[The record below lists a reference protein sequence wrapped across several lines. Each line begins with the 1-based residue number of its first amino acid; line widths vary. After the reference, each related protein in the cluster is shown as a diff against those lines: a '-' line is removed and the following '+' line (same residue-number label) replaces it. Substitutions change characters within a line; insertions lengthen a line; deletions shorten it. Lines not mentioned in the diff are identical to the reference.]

1 MFNDEVTKPATESL
15 KITKPTTPPVSHKG
29 MPNEDSNHVNASDK
43 EVVTGF
49 TEVLE
54 RMAKENLRMQSK
66 VLNLVNTLIKQR
78 EAEDKPSTANTL
90 LSFDPYSDEI
100 MNRLKDVSRASY
112 IYKDSTRVDT
122 SLGEVFVHMAGEATE
137 IIYLNEKGKLVR
149 VVMQGDGFA
158 LRTIVSKYNFNEGKS
173 IGIPE

>member
-1 MFNDEVTKPATESL
+1 MTDFKHDAKATHA
-15 KITKPTTPPVSHKG
+15 INKPTTAPVSPLLKT
-29 MPNEDSNHVNASDK
+29 NTSDDK
-43 EVVTGF
+43 ESVTGF

-54 RMAKENLRMQSK
+54 RMAKENMRMQSK

-78 EAEDKPSTANTL
+78 DMEDKPSTDNTL

-100 MNRLKDVSRASY
+100 MSRLKDVSRASY

-149 VVMQGDGFA
+149 FIMQGDGFA

-173 IGIPE
+173 INIPE

>member
-29 MPNEDSNHVNASDK
+29 MPDEDVNTTDK

-54 RMAKENLRMQSK
+54 RMAKENMRMQSK

-78 EAEDKPSTANTL
+78 DTEDKPSTDNTL

-100 MNRLKDVSRASY
+100 MTRLKDVSRASY

-149 VVMQGDGFA
+149 FVMQGDGFA
-158 LRTIVSKYNFNEGKS
+158 LRTIVSKYDFNERRS
-173 IGIPE
+173 INIPE

>member
-1 MFNDEVTKPATESL
+1 MFNNEVTKPATESL

-29 MPNEDSNHVNASDK
+29 MPDEDSNRVNTTDK
-43 EVVTGF
+43 ESVTGF

-54 RMAKENLRMQSK
+54 RMAKENMRMQSK

-78 EAEDKPSTANTL
+78 DMEDKPSTGNAL

-100 MNRLKDVSRASY
+100 MSRLKDVSRASY

-149 VVMQGDGFA
+149 FVMQGDGFA

-173 IGIPE
+173 ISIPE

>member
-1 MFNDEVTKPATESL
+1 MTDFNHEAKATHAIS
-15 KITKPTTPPVSHKG
+15 KPTTTPVSPLLKT
-29 MPNEDSNHVNASDK
+29 NTSDDK
-43 EVVTGF
+43 ESVTGF

-54 RMAKENLRMQSK
+54 RMAKENMRMQSK

-78 EAEDKPSTANTL
+78 DIEDKPSTANTL

-100 MNRLKDVSRASY
+100 MSRLKDVSRASY

-149 VVMQGDGFA
+149 FVMQGDGFA
-158 LRTIVSKYNFNEGKS
+158 LRTIVSKYDFNERRS
-173 IGIPE
+173 INIPE

>member
-29 MPNEDSNHVNASDK
+29 MPNEDSNHVNTTDK

-54 RMAKENLRMQSK
+54 RMAKENMRMQSK

-78 EAEDKPSTANTL
+78 EAEDKPTTVNTL

-100 MNRLKDVSRASY
+100 MSRLKDVSRASY

-149 VVMQGDGFA
+149 FVMQGDGFA

-173 IGIPE
+173 INIPE

>member
-29 MPNEDSNHVNASDK
+29 IPDEDSNRVNTTDK

-54 RMAKENLRMQSK
+54 RMAKENMRMQSK

-78 EAEDKPSTANTL
+78 DMEDKPSTGNIL

-100 MNRLKDVSRASY
+100 MSRLKDVSRASY

-149 VVMQGDGFA
+149 FVMQGDGFA

-173 IGIPE
+173 INIPE

>member
-29 MPNEDSNHVNASDK
+29 MPDEDSNRVNTTDK

-49 TEVLE
+49 TEVLK
-54 RMAKENLRMQSK
+54 RMAKENMRMQSK

-78 EAEDKPSTANTL
+78 DTEDTPSTDNTL
-90 LSFDPYSDEI
+90 LPFDPYSDEI
-100 MNRLKDVSRASY
+100 MSRLKDVSRASY

-149 VVMQGDGFA
+149 FVMQGDGFA

-173 IGIPE
+173 INIPE

>member
-29 MPNEDSNHVNASDK
+29 IPDEDSNHVNPTNK

-54 RMAKENLRMQSK
+54 RMAKENMRMQSK

-78 EAEDKPSTANTL
+78 DTEDKPSTANTL

-100 MNRLKDVSRASY
+100 MSRLKDVSRASY

-149 VVMQGDGFA
+149 FVMQGDGFA

-173 IGIPE
+173 INIPE

>member
-15 KITKPTTPPVSHKG
+15 KITKPTTPPVSHKDV
-29 MPNEDSNHVNASDK
+29 PDADSNHASLTNK
-43 EVVTGF
+43 ESVTVF

-54 RMAKENLRMQSK
+54 RMVKENMRMQSK

-78 EAEDKPSTANTL
+78 DTEDTPSIDNTL

-149 VVMQGDGFA
+149 FVMQGDGFA
-158 LRTIVSKYNFNEGKS
+158 LRTIISKYNFNEGKS
-173 IGIPE
+173 INIPE

>member
-1 MFNDEVTKPATESL
+1 MFNDETTKPANEGL
-15 KITKPTTPPVSHKG
+15 RITKPVSPTYN
-29 MPNEDSNHVNASDK
+29 PNKDGNHANTADK
-43 EVVTGF
+43 EVLTGF

-54 RMAKENLRMQSK
+54 RMAKENMRMQSK

-78 EAEDKPSTANTL
+78 ETEEKPVVNNTQL
-90 LSFDPYSDEI
+90 AFDPYSDEI

-122 SLGEVFVHMAGEATE
+122 SIGEVFVHMAGEATE

-149 VVMQGDGFA
+149 HVMQGDGFA
-158 LRTIVSKYNFNEGKS
+158 LRTIVSKYDFTEKKS
-173 IGIPE
+173 IHIPE

>member
-1 MFNDEVTKPATESL
+1 MTDFKHDAKATHAIS
-15 KITKPTTPPVSHKG
+15 KPTTKPVSPLLKT
-29 MPNEDSNHVNASDK
+29 NTSD
-43 EVVTGF
+43 F

-54 RMAKENLRMQSK
+54 RMAKENMRMQSK

-78 EAEDKPSTANTL
+78 ETEDKSSTSDTQ

-100 MNRLKDVSRASY
+100 MSRLKDVSRASY

-149 VVMQGDGFA
+149 HVMQGDGFA
-158 LRTIVSKYNFNEGKS
+158 LRTIVSKYDFNERQS
-173 IGIPE
+173 ISIPD

>member
-1 MFNDEVTKPATESL
+1 MFNDEVTKSATESPR
-15 KITKPTTPPVSHKG
+15 ITKPTTPPVSHKG
-29 MPNEDSNHVNASDK
+29 MPDEDSNHAVTADK
-43 EVVTGF
+43 EIVTGV

-54 RMAKENLRMQSK
+54 RMAKENMRMQSK

-78 EAEDKPSTANTL
+78 ETEDKTPVVNTS

-149 VVMQGDGFA
+149 FVMQGDGFA
-158 LRTIVSKYNFNEGKS
+158 LRSIVSKYNFNEGKS
-173 IGIPE
+173 INIPE

>member
-29 MPNEDSNHVNASDK
+29 MPDEDSNRVNTTDK

-49 TEVLE
+49 TEVME
-54 RMAKENLRMQSK
+54 RMAKENMRMQSK

-78 EAEDKPSTANTL
+78 DTEDKPSTGNTL

-149 VVMQGDGFA
+149 FVMQGDGFA

-173 IGIPE
+173 INIPE